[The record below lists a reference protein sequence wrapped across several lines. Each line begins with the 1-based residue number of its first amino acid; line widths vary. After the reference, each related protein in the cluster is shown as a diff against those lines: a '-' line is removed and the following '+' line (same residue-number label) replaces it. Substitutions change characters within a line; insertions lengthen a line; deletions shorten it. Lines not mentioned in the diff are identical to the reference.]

1 MLCFRLAVKN
11 INLNKWIISIPKIAE
26 LLMYLKV
33 VLVSFAGEYTKK
45 NQLNPILAI

>member
-1 MLCFRLAVKN
+1 MLCFRLAVK
-11 INLNKWIISIPKIAE
+11 IMNLNKWIISIPKIAE

-33 VLVSFAGEYTKK
+33 VLVSDGEYTKK